1 MADPVARKFPVASA
15 VLIVLAI
22 LPYALMIAGIGDLHA
37 VDGITRGLAA
47 VYAIGAAIVVW
58 ILLAALLILGGVRGQ
73 MPAWSVVTA
82 YILHPCSGLSAI
94 ASIVALSQLDPPRLL
109 LSVPVLLP
117 PLIAAYAFW
126 TRIRGVQELVS
137 STAVGSAIWFMV
149 AILSIA
155 PWLVIA
161 EREVERS
168 ARQKQPIPYVDAE
181 KEREEEARRDF
192 ARFDYLT
199 PDLPLRDY
207 LDFLKRGGDIRQRAL
222 EGARHVR
229 TRQADG
235 ETLLRRGMGVWLSDL
250 WQLDLQPTPA
260 LCEAFADHLRKE
272 AGKDRDKAAIG
283 SWRIILRSTFR
294 TCAGSPAKIVI

>member
-1 MADPVARKFPVASA
+1 MASA

-22 LPYALMIAGIGDLHA
+22 LPYALVIAGIGDLHA

-126 TRIRGVQELVS
+126 TRIRGVQELVVLDRRRLGDLVHGGNPLDRAMVGHCRAGGRAQCS
-137 STAVGSAIWFMV
+137 SETADP
-149 AILSIA
+149 LST
-155 PWLVIA
+155 P
-161 EREVERS
+161 RRS
-168 ARQKQPIPYVDAE
+168 G
-181 KEREEEARRDF
+181 
-192 ARFDYLT
+192 
-199 PDLPLRDY
+199 
-207 LDFLKRGGDIRQRAL
+207 KRKPGG
-222 EGARHVR
+222 
-229 TRQADG
+229 
-235 ETLLRRGMGVWLSDL
+235 TLL
-250 WQLDLQPTPA
+250 
-260 LCEAFADHLRKE
+260 
-272 AGKDRDKAAIG
+272 G
-283 SWRIILRSTFR
+283 SIT
-294 TCAGSPAKIVI
+294 